1 MADGDLAAAA
11 GLAVFSGNQ
20 DRRQG
25 YNNDNIRGDELA
37 RHMTDGGH
45 DLAKPGMT
53 GILPVAK
60 GGTGATKPGEAA
72 SSIGAVRQGGGV
84 GMGTNVVRMGWAA
97 DSSGLIVQVDSTV
110 LGKVAFK
117 GDIPTPDLSAYQR
130 KGENYEAG
138 SGVLISAGGRNSQV
152 VQGYVAAYWNG
163 DGTLRSTPSA
173 RRFKQDI
180 QTYEMTEEEVD
191 AFLAIPAV
199 HYRLIAMVNDHGD
212 EAPVEFGFIAEDVME
227 HGYESVVPL
236 DNMIGSETYGEP
248 ISVDY
253 ARLVVPLQIIA
264 KQQRDQL
271 AQLRA
276 AVDELR
282 AEVDEL
288 RALITPTEG
297 ND

>member
-1 MADGDLAAAA
+1 MANGDLAASA
-11 GLAVFSGNQ
+11 GLQVFAGTQ

-25 YNNDNIRGDELA
+25 YDNDNIRGDELA
-37 RHMTDGGH
+37 RHMLEGGH
-45 DLAKPGMT
+45 DLTKMT
-53 GILPVAK
+53 GVLPVAK
-60 GGTGATKPGEAA
+60 GGTGTATPGAAA
-72 SSIGAVRQGGGV
+72 SNIGAVRQGGGS
-84 GMGTNVVRMGWAA
+84 GMGTNVVRIGWAA

-117 GDIPTPDLSAYQR
+117 SDIPAASDLSAYQR

-138 SGVLISAGGRNSQV
+138 NGVLISAGGRNSQV
-152 VQGYVAAYWNG
+152 NQGYVAAYFNG

-180 QTYEMTEEEVD
+180 EPYEMTEEEVD

-212 EAPVEFGFIAEDVME
+212 DAPVEFGFIAEDVME
-227 HGYESVVPL
+227 HGYEAVVPL
-236 DNMIGSETYGEP
+236 DNMLGSETYGEP

-253 ARLVVPLQIIA
+253 ARLVVPLQIIV

-276 AVDELR
+276 EVAELR
-282 AEVDEL
+282 AM
-288 RALITPTEG
+288 ITPTEG
-297 ND
+297 NN